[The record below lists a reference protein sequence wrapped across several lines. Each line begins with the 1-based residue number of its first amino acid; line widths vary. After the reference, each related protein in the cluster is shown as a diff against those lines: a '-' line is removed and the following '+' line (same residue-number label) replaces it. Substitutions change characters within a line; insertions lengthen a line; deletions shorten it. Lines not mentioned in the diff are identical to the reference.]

1 MNSDLNSD
9 SKQCT
14 ESKLGRVHRVHTQRT
29 QVAGTLSPHCA
40 QAARTPRTLHPGR
53 THAARTTPKPR
64 TSRALGT
71 MSWPPSDRVA
81 SVSNRVAVSTRTV
94 SERLGTPCLRFY
106 FLNPS
111 VQHFSYMLFTK
122 HTIHTT
128 QSHITQQS
136 IKMHK
141 DA

>member
-1 MNSDLNSD
+1 MNSDPNSD
-9 SKQCT
+9 SKKCT
-14 ESKLGRVHRVHTQRT
+14 KSKLGRVHRVHTQRT
-29 QVAGTLSPHCA
+29 QVARTLSPHCA
-40 QAARTPRTLHPGR
+40 QAARTPRALRP
-53 THAARTTPKPR
+53 
-64 TSRALGT
+64 SRAHAERWAPCRG
-71 MSWPPSDRVA
+71 PPPT
-81 SVSNRVAVSTRTV
+81 VSQACPAVSPRARACWRTV